1 MPDARPAS
9 ALKKLFIV
17 FRAYSWPASL
27 VPVVVGTV
35 AASREAAIS
44 WPVFALTLAAALLT
58 HSAANLANTYF
69 DWRNGVDRA
78 ETADDRGILDG
89 LISGRAAPYTA
100 ASMFA
105 AAGLIGLWLA
115 WTRSVPELLGLG
127 AAGFALAWFYTADGA
142 AYKYRALGEIGIFL
156 AFGPLITGG
165 TALIQSGRLSSLP
178 FLLSFPVGL
187 LIVAILHANN
197 MRDAGEDRDAG
208 IKTLAMRAGPAASL
222 AVYRALVISPF
233 FIAALYGMKW
243 AFLLPLLSLPLAL
256 RLLALARAGRFSELV
271 PATAALVAVFGLL
284 FATGLGLSI

>member
-1 MPDARPAS
+1 MPETPPPS
-9 ALKKLFIV
+9 ALKKIFVV

-27 VPVVVGTV
+27 VPVIVGTV
-35 AASREAAIS
+35 AASRDSAIS
-44 WPVFALTLAAALLT
+44 WPAFWLTLAAALLT

-69 DWRNGVDRA
+69 DWRNGVDKA

-89 LISGRAAPYTA
+89 LIGGRAAPYVA
-100 ASMFA
+100 VSMFA

-115 WTRSVPELLGLG
+115 WSRSAPELIALG

-165 TALIQSGRLSSLP
+165 AALVQGGRLSAWP
-178 FLLSFPVGL
+178 FLLSAPVGL

-197 MRDAGEDRDAG
+197 MRDAGEDRASG
-208 IKTLAMRAGPAASL
+208 ISTLAMKAGPAASL
-222 AVYRALVISPF
+222 AVYRALIVSPF
-233 FIAALYGMKW
+233 LIAALYGLKW

-256 RLLALARAGRFSELV
+256 KLLGMARERRFSELV
-271 PATAALVAVFGLL
+271 PATAGLVTAFGLL
-284 FATGLGLSI
+284 FATGLYLSI

>member
-1 MPDARPAS
+1 MPDKPPPS
-9 ALKKLFIV
+9 VLKRIFVV

-27 VPVVVGTV
+27 VPVVIGTV
-35 AASREAAIS
+35 AASRDSAIA
-44 WPVFALTLAAALLT
+44 WPAFWLTLAAALLT

-89 LISGRAAPYTA
+89 LIGGRSAPRVA
-100 ASMFA
+100 VAMFA

-115 WTRSVPELLGLG
+115 WTRAVPELLALG

-165 TALIQSGRLSSLP
+165 AALIQSGSLEIRP
-178 FLLSFPVGL
+178 FLLSAPVGL

-197 MRDAGEDRDAG
+197 MRDAAEDRAAG
-208 IKTLAMRAGPAASL
+208 ISTLAMKAGPAASL
-222 AVYRALVISPF
+222 AVYRSLVLSPF
-233 FIAALYGMKW
+233 LIAALYGELRT
-243 AFLLPLLSLPLAL
+243 FLLPLLSLPLAF
-256 RLLALARAGRFSELV
+256 RLLGLAGAGKFSELV
-271 PATAALVAVFGLL
+271 PATAGLVTAFGLL
-284 FATGLGLSI
+284 FATGLYLSI

>member
-1 MPDARPAS
+1 MPDNAAPS
-9 ALKKLFIV
+9 ALKKAFIV

-27 VPVVVGTV
+27 VPVVIGTV
-35 AASREAAIS
+35 AASSGTDVS
-44 WPVFALTLAAALLT
+44 WPAFWLTFAAALLT

-89 LISGRAAPYTA
+89 LVGGRAAPLIA
-100 ASMFA
+100 LAMFA

-115 WTRSVPELLGLG
+115 WSRSVPELAVLG

-165 TALIQSGRLSSLP
+165 AALIQTGRLEARP
-178 FLLSFPVGL
+178 FLLSVPVGL

-197 MRDAGEDRDAG
+197 MRDAGEDRAAG
-208 IKTLAMRAGPAASL
+208 IRTLAMRAGPAASL
-222 AVYRALVISPF
+222 KVYSALVLTPF
-233 FIAALYGMKW
+233 LVAGLYGMKW
-243 AFLLPLLSLPLAL
+243 AFLLPLLSLPLAV
-256 RLLALARAGRFSELV
+256 RLTGLARAGRFSELV
-271 PATAALVAVFGLL
+271 PATAAQVTVFGLL
-284 FATGLGLSI
+284 FATGLYLSL